1 MGHPVRKKNIF
12 ETGHVTYRIRLPSPL
27 NFRPP
32 PLDADDLMHLL
43 DRGVWADAVVVGEGV
58 GQRRIVLRVGQVRP
72 VEDLPHDE
80 GEGVDVRVAERLE
93 VGLPKNESFKS
104 GLLS

>member
-1 MGHPVRKKNIF
+1 MPMRKLC
-12 ETGHVTYRIRLPSPL
+12 TYRIRLPSPL
-27 NFRPP
+27 DFRPP

-58 GQRRIVLRVGQVRP
+58 RRRLLLRVGQVRP

-80 GEGVDVRVAERLE
+80 GEGVDVGVAERLE
-93 VGLPKNESFKS
+93 VGLAKNESFNS